1 MVWQTLKTSEKQE
14 KSRFSQPFQV
24 LRTSVEPLTKRPV
37 IQPNDKDSLQQYA
50 KYGSSYLRYLR
61 VNGILK

>member
-24 LRTSVEPLTKRPV
+24 LRASVEPLTKRPV
-37 IQPNDKDSLQQYA
+37 IQPNDKNSLQQYA
-50 KYGSSYLRYLR
+50 NTAQVTY
-61 VNGILK
+61 GILESMGY